1 MKMIADVNGLTARA
15 IRL

>member
-1 MKMIADVNGLTARA
+1 MRMIVDVNGLTARA